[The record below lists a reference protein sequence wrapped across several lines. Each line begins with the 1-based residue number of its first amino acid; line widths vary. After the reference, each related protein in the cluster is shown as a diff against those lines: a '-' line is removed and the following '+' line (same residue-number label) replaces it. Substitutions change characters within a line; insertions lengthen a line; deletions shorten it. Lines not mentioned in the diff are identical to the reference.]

1 MEVEETRPKDGLR
14 NYYIAKIEELQSVL
28 SEKSQDVRRLEAQRN
43 ELNAKGMLESC
54 LLIIFY
60 SDSKISCYHKLTY
73 IVAKIFP
80 WLLHYITATYS
91 WLKFTVAAYGWW

>member
-43 ELNAKGMLESC
+43 ELNAKGKE
-54 LLIIFY
+54 I
-60 SDSKISCYHKLTY
+60 DSETCI
-73 IVAKIFP
+73 
-80 WLLHYITATYS
+80 
-91 WLKFTVAAYGWW
+91 WWFENRS

>member
-43 ELNAKGMLESC
+43 ELNAKGGSVY
-54 LLIIFY
+54 LL
-60 SDSKISCYHKLTY
+60 
-73 IVAKIFP
+73 
-80 WLLHYITATYS
+80 
-91 WLKFTVAAYGWW
+91 GEM

>member
-43 ELNAKGMLESC
+43 ELNAKGGFC
-54 LLIIFY
+54 LY
-60 SDSKISCYHKLTY
+60 
-73 IVAKIFP
+73 V
-80 WLLHYITATYS
+80 W
-91 WLKFTVAAYGWW
+91 GGGGGE

>member
-43 ELNAKGMLESC
+43 ELNAKGRSI
-54 LLIIFY
+54 LISFITV
-60 SDSKISCYHKLTY
+60 SRLKIQYN
-73 IVAKIFP
+73 VAPHF
-80 WLLHYITATYS
+80 
-91 WLKFTVAAYGWW
+91 